1 MIRKIISVIN
11 IDKNVS
17 IFLSGRLFS
26 YISYPLTL
34 ALIINFLN
42 PVEQG
47 YYYTFLTL
55 LSFSMFLELGLGII
69 LTNFA
74 SHEFAKLS
82 WQNNLLIGD
91 EIAVKRSLALIKKNY
106 YLVFHSS
113 NSIFCFDVFCRTL
126 FFFKR

>member
-47 YYYTFLTL
+47 YYYTFLTKRNHEDNHASINHHVDNNGNIYNGVL
-55 LSFSMFLELGLGII
+55 YYYDVYTQRLVYSYASVSII
-69 LTNFA
+69 YRWA
-74 SHEFAKLS
+74 
-82 WQNNLLIGD
+82 
-91 EIAVKRSLALIKKNY
+91 
-106 YLVFHSS
+106 YLV
-113 NSIFCFDVFCRTL
+113 
-126 FFFKR
+126 